1 MTIKTLIY
9 FFMGTSLSMDT
20 FSLSISLG
28 IMNPPLKKKLLL
40 SIIIGIFHFFMP
52 LIGSRIGI
60 LLKERI
66 TTGTNLLTAF
76 IFLLLAIQMFTNRKE
91 EEKAVNL
98 SLLTIIIISLMVSI
112 DSLTVGFAYGLAE
125 EKIILASTIFM
136 IVSTLF
142 TFLGLQ
148 LGYKLQERYQ
158 GKTIYIGMI
167 IMFFM
172 FIKYLIS
179 I

>member
-1 MTIKTLIY
+1 MIIKALIY
-9 FFMGTSLSMDT
+9 FFMGISLSMDT
-20 FSLSISLG
+20 FSLSISIG

-52 LIGSRIGI
+52 LIGNKIGV

-76 IFLLLAIQMFTNRKE
+76 IFLWLAIQMFHNRKE
-91 EEKAVNL
+91 EEKDLNL
-98 SLLTIIIISLMVSI
+98 NFITIIIISLMVSI

-125 EKIILASTIFM
+125 ENILLASTIFM
-136 IVSTLF
+136 IVSSLF

-148 LGYKLQERYQ
+148 LGYKLQEKYKE
-158 GKTIYIGMI
+158 KTIYIGII
-167 IMFFM
+167 IMSFM
-172 FIKYLIS
+172 FIKYLLS
-179 I
+179 V